1 MNASHDAKLHLDHW
15 GIISAQIGVAIFI
28 FFLSLVTAGVIAFFP
43 PKDYIASTTIE
54 TKADANQLSFLKGS
68 APEQEH
74 DPNFAEKQTQIIV
87 SHSVLDPVIQHSD
100 LQKKWSLPGVEL
112 SAETA
117 YDKLR
122 GLVQPPKVLPPDS
135 IQINVRSTDPQE
147 AALLANAIAQEYVD
161 QRNSR
166 QQASVEEG
174 LEQLRDEVQQ
184 DEGSVSTRFAQ
195 ASRLRTEAGYMDPNP
210 DSTDASLRP
219 EEPVGENNQKQI
231 NEIQENVATLKN
243 RLDAVDRIKSADLAQ
258 AAGFLNLNDPVL
270 EQKLPLY
277 QNAVTEKTRLLS
289 SGLGHNHPD
298 VRALQGQI
306 DAIEEQVRQEISN
319 IRKGLVT
326 QLAAA
331 EGTLNTSLLNLVTNP
346 PEQKRKEANAQYLDA
361 KQRYD
366 EARQALEGA
375 KTRLN
380 TATTEGSQLPK
391 PARIL
396 EAAKVAPAPS
406 QPKTIYLL
414 WGALAGLVLGAG
426 FACLREALDKGL
438 KTPWEVEKR
447 LGLRLLG
454 VIPRGS
460 QRRRQIKSQDPDEE
474 PYATLKPNV
483 DMARQKV
490 AASVLTVVSAGSG
503 EGKSTTAANLATV
516 YAATGQQTLIIDA
529 DLRRPAQHQLFDI
542 DNRVGLS
549 DFLRG
554 EKNLEEIVQEARQN
568 LFIVTSGPTSHRAGT
583 LLSSQKLAEL
593 VEIAKEWFDVV
604 IFDCPP
610 VLGAKE
616 ASMISSLAEGSI
628 IVARHRRFPRSKIVR
643 AKRTLEN
650 QGAKVL
656 GLVLNHAYVKLPAR
670 KPSLGLAV
678 DKRTEEEFEVS
689 EFEAAANR
697 LPADEAY

>member
-1 MNASHDAKLHLDHW
+1 MNASHDARLHLNHW
-15 GIISAQIGVAIFI
+15 GIISVQIGAAIFI
-28 FFLSLVTAGVIAFFP
+28 FFLSLVVAGVIAFLP

-54 TKADANQLSFLKGS
+54 TKPDANPLSVLKGS

-74 DPNFAEKQTQIIV
+74 DQNFAARQTQIIV
-87 SHSVLDPVIQHSD
+87 SHSVLDPVIQHAD
-100 LQKKWSLPGVEL
+100 LQKKWSLPGAEL
-112 SAETA
+112 SPETA
-117 YDKLR
+117 YAKLR
-122 GLVQPPKVLPPDS
+122 GLVQPPEVLPPNS
-135 IQINVRSTDPQE
+135 IQISFRSTDPQE

-161 QRNSR
+161 QQNSS
-166 QQASVEEG
+166 QQASVDKG
-174 LEQLRDEVQQ
+174 LQQLSDEVQQ

-210 DSTDASLRP
+210 DSTDVSLRP
-219 EEPVGENNQKQI
+219 EEPVGENNQNKV
-231 NEIQENVATLKN
+231 NEVQENVATLKN

-298 VRALQGQI
+298 VRAVQGQI
-306 DAIEEQVRQEISN
+306 DAIEEQVRQEIGN

-331 EGTLNTSLLNLVTNP
+331 EGTLNTSLMSLVTNP

-366 EARQALEGA
+366 EAQQALEGA

-380 TATTEGSQLPK
+380 TATAESSQRPK

-396 EAAKVAPAPS
+396 EEAKVAPAPS
-406 QPKTIYLL
+406 QPKTTYLL

-426 FACLREALDKGL
+426 FACLRQALDRSI

-460 QRRRQIKSQDPDEE
+460 QRRRQFKSQDPDGE

-483 DMARQKV
+483 DVARQKV
-490 AASVLTVVSAGSG
+490 AASVLAVVSAGSG
-503 EGKSTTAANLATV
+503 EGKSTTAANLATA

-529 DLRRPAQHQLFDI
+529 ALRRPAQHQLFDI

-554 EKNLEEIVQEARQN
+554 EKNLEEIIQEARQN
-568 LFIVTSGPTSHRAGT
+568 LFVVTSGSTLHRAGT

-593 VEIAKEWFDVV
+593 VEIAKEWFDLV
-604 IFDCPP
+604 IFDCPQ
-610 VLGAKE
+610 VLGAND
-616 ASMISSLAEGSI
+616 AAMISSLAEGLI

-656 GLVLNHAYVKLPAR
+656 GLVLNHAYVNLPAK

-678 DKRTEEEFEVS
+678 DKRTEEEFEIS

-697 LPADEAY
+697 LPGDEAY

>member
-28 FFLSLVTAGVIAFFP
+28 FFLSLVAAGVIAFLP

-112 SAETA
+112 SPETA

-135 IQINVRSTDPQE
+135 IQISVRSTDPQE

-161 QRNSR
+161 QRNSW

-174 LEQLRDEVQQ
+174 LQQLRDEVQQ
-184 DEGSVSTRFAQ
+184 DEGSVSTRFAH

-210 DSTDASLRP
+210 DSTDASLLP
-219 EEPVGENNQKQI
+219 EEPVGENSQNKI

-298 VRALQGQI
+298 VRAVQGQI

-326 QLAAA
+326 QLGAA
-331 EGTLNTSLLNLVTNP
+331 EGTLNTFLLNLVTNP

-361 KQRYD
+361 KQQYD
-366 EARQALEGA
+366 EARQELDGA
-375 KTRLN
+375 TTRLN
-380 TATTEGSQLPK
+380 TATTESRQRPK
-391 PARIL
+391 PALVL

-406 QPKTIYLL
+406 QPKTIYVL

-426 FACLREALDKGL
+426 FACLREVLDRSI

-454 VIPRGS
+454 VISRGS

-503 EGKSTTAANLATV
+503 EGKSTTAANLAAV

-529 DLRRPAQHQLFDI
+529 ALRRPAQHQLFDVG
-542 DNRVGLS
+542 NRVGLS

-568 LFIVTSGPTSHRAGT
+568 LFIVTSGPASHRAGT

-604 IFDCPP
+604 IFDCPA

-616 ASMISSLAEGSI
+616 AAMISSLAEGSI
-628 IVARHRRFPRSKIVR
+628 IVARHRRFSRAKIVR
-643 AKRTLEN
+643 AKQTLEN

-656 GLVLNHAYVKLPAR
+656 GLILNHAYVKLPAR

-697 LPADEAY
+697 LPGDEAY

>member
-1 MNASHDAKLHLDHW
+1 MNASHDARLHLDHW
-15 GIISAQIGVAIFI
+15 GIISAQIGVAIFA
-28 FFLSLVTAGVIAFFP
+28 FFLCLVAAGVIAFLP
-43 PKDYIASTTIE
+43 PKDYIASTKIE
-54 TKADANQLSFLKGS
+54 TKADSNQLSVLKGS
-68 APEQEH
+68 APEQGH
-74 DPNFAEKQTQIIV
+74 DPNFTERQTQIIV
-87 SHSVLDPVIQHSD
+87 SHSVLDPVIQHSG

-112 SAETA
+112 SPETT

-122 GLVQPPKVLPPDS
+122 GMVQPPEVLPPDS
-135 IQINVRSTDPQE
+135 IQISVRGTDPQE

-166 QQASVEEG
+166 QLASIEED
-174 LEQLRDEVQQ
+174 LQKLRDEVQQ
-184 DEGSVSTRFAQ
+184 NEGSVSTRFAQ
-195 ASRLRTEAGYMDPNP
+195 TSRLRTEAGYMDPNP
-210 DSTDASLRP
+210 DSTDASLVP
-219 EEPVGENNQKQI
+219 EEPVGENNQNKI
-231 NEIQENVATLKN
+231 NEAQANVATLKN
-243 RLDAVDRIKSADLAQ
+243 RLDAVDRIKSANLAQ

-298 VRALQGQI
+298 VRAVQGQI
-306 DAIEEQVRQEISN
+306 DAIEEQVHQEISN

-326 QLAAA
+326 QLAVA
-331 EGTLNTSLLNLVTNP
+331 EGTLNTSLMNQLTNS
-346 PEQKRKEANAQYLDA
+346 PEQKRKQANAQYLDA

-366 EARQALEGA
+366 EARQALETA

-380 TATTEGSQLPK
+380 TATAESSKLTK
-391 PARIL
+391 PALIL

-406 QPKTIYLL
+406 QPKTTYLL

-426 FACLREALDKGL
+426 FACLRETLDRSI

-460 QRRRQIKSQDPDEE
+460 QRRRQIKSQDADEE
-474 PYATLKPNV
+474 PYSTIKSNV
-483 DMARQKV
+483 DVARQQV

-503 EGKSTTAANLATV
+503 EGKSTTAANLATA

-529 DLRRPAQHQLFDI
+529 GLRRPVQHQLFDI

-554 EKNLEEIVQEARQN
+554 EKNLEEIIQEARQN
-568 LFIVTSGPTSHRAGT
+568 LFIIASGPTSDRAGS
-583 LLSSQKLAEL
+583 LLTSQKLTEL

-610 VLGAKE
+610 VLGE
-616 ASMISSLAEGSI
+616 SDASMISSLAEGSI

-643 AKRTLEN
+643 AKRTLES
-650 QGAKVL
+650 QGTKVL
-656 GLVLNHAYVKLPAR
+656 GLVLNHAYVRLPTK

-678 DKRTEEEFEVS
+678 DKRKEQEFEVS

-697 LPADEAY
+697 LPGDDAY

>member
-1 MNASHDAKLHLDHW
+1 MNASHDARLHLDRW
-15 GIISAQIGVAIFI
+15 GMISARIGVAIFI
-28 FFLSLVTAGVIAFFP
+28 FFLSLMAGGVIAFLP

-54 TKADANQLSFLKGS
+54 TKADANQLSVLKGS

-74 DPNFAEKQTQIIV
+74 DPNFAERQTQIIV

-100 LQKKWSLPGVEL
+100 LRKKWSLPGVEL
-112 SAETA
+112 SPEAT

-122 GLVQPPKVLPPDS
+122 GMVQPPQALAPDS
-135 IQINVRSTDPQE
+135 IRISVRSTDPQE

-161 QRNSR
+161 QRDSR
-166 QQASVEEG
+166 QQASLEED
-174 LEQLRDEVQQ
+174 LQRLRDEVQQ

-219 EEPVGENNQKQI
+219 EEPVGENNQNKI
-231 NEIQENVATLKN
+231 NEVQANVATLKN

-298 VRALQGQI
+298 VRAVQGQI

-331 EGTLNTSLLNLVTNP
+331 EGILNTSLMNLATNP
-346 PEQKRKEANAQYLDA
+346 PEQKRKQANAQYLDA

-366 EARQALEGA
+366 EARQALEAA

-380 TATTEGSQLPK
+380 TATAESSKLPK
-391 PARIL
+391 PALIL

-406 QPKTIYLL
+406 QPNTTYLL

-426 FACLREALDKGL
+426 FAWFREALDRSI
-438 KTPWEVEKR
+438 KTPWEVEKH
-447 LGLRLLG
+447 LGLPLLG

-474 PYATLKPNV
+474 PYATLKPNIDV
-483 DMARQKV
+483 VRQKV

-503 EGKSTTAANLATV
+503 EGKSTTAANLATA

-529 DLRRPAQHQLFDI
+529 ALRRPAQHQLFDI

-554 EKNLEEIVQEARQN
+554 EKNLEEIIQEARQN
-568 LFIVTSGPTSHRAGT
+568 LFVVTSGPTLHRAGT

-604 IFDCPP
+604 IFDCPQ
-610 VLGAKE
+610 VLGAND
-616 ASMISSLAEGSI
+616 AAMISSLAEGSI

-650 QGAKVL
+650 HGAKVL
-656 GLVLNHAYVKLPAR
+656 GLVLNHAYVNLPAR

-697 LPADEAY
+697 LPGDEAY

>member
-1 MNASHDAKLHLDHW
+1 MNASHDARLHLDRW
-15 GIISAQIGVAIFI
+15 GMISARIGVAIFI
-28 FFLSLVTAGVIAFFP
+28 FFLSLMAGGVIAFLP

-54 TKADANQLSFLKGS
+54 TKADANQLSVLKGS

-74 DPNFAEKQTQIIV
+74 DPNFAERQTQIIV

-100 LQKKWSLPGVEL
+100 LRKKWSLPGVEL
-112 SAETA
+112 SPEAT
-117 YDKLR
+117 YDKLH
-122 GLVQPPKVLPPDS
+122 GMVQPPQALPPDS
-135 IQINVRSTDPQE
+135 IRISVRSTDPQE

-161 QRNSR
+161 QRDSR
-166 QQASVEEG
+166 QQASLEED
-174 LEQLRDEVQQ
+174 LQRLRDEVQQ

-219 EEPVGENNQKQI
+219 EEPVGENNQNKI
-231 NEIQENVATLKN
+231 NEVQANVATLKN

-298 VRALQGQI
+298 VRAVQGQI

-331 EGTLNTSLLNLVTNP
+331 EGILNTSLMNLATNP
-346 PEQKRKEANAQYLDA
+346 PEQKRKQANAQYLDA

-366 EARQALEGA
+366 EARQALEAA

-380 TATTEGSQLPK
+380 TATAESSKLPK
-391 PARIL
+391 PALIL

-406 QPKTIYLL
+406 QPKTTYLL

-426 FACLREALDKGL
+426 FAWFREALDRSI
-438 KTPWEVEKR
+438 KTPWEVEKH
-447 LGLRLLG
+447 LGLPLLG

-474 PYATLKPNV
+474 PYATLKPNIDV
-483 DMARQKV
+483 VRQKV

-503 EGKSTTAANLATV
+503 EGKSTTAANLATA

-529 DLRRPAQHQLFDI
+529 ALRRPAQHQLFDI
-542 DNRVGLS
+542 DNRVGLC

-554 EKNLEEIVQEARQN
+554 ERNLEEIIQEVRQN

-583 LLSSQKLAEL
+583 LLSLQKLAEL
-593 VEIAKEWFDVV
+593 VEIGKEWFDVV

-610 VLGAKE
+610 ILGAND
-616 ASMISSLAEGSI
+616 ASMISSLAEAAI

-650 QGAKVL
+650 QGTKVL

-689 EFEAAANR
+689 EFEAVANR
-697 LPADEAY
+697 LPGDEAY

>member
-28 FFLSLVTAGVIAFFP
+28 FFLSLVAAGVIAFLP

-112 SAETA
+112 SPETA

-161 QRNSR
+161 QRNSW

-174 LEQLRDEVQQ
+174 LQQLRDEVQQ
-184 DEGSVSTRFAQ
+184 DEGYVSTRFAH
-195 ASRLRTEAGYMDPNP
+195 ASRLRTEAGYVDPNP

-219 EEPVGENNQKQI
+219 EEPVGENNQNKI

-298 VRALQGQI
+298 VRAVQGQI
-306 DAIEEQVRQEISN
+306 DAIEQQVRQEISN
-319 IRKGLVT
+319 IRTGLVT
-326 QLAAA
+326 QLGVA

-366 EARQALEGA
+366 EARQELERA
-375 KTRLN
+375 ETKLN
-380 TATTEGSQLPK
+380 TATTESSQRPK
-391 PARIL
+391 PALVL

-426 FACLREALDKGL
+426 FACLREVLDRSI

-454 VIPRGS
+454 VISRGN

-503 EGKSTTAANLATV
+503 EGKSTTAANLAIA

-529 DLRRPAQHQLFDI
+529 ALRRPAQHQLFDI

-554 EKNLEEIVQEARQN
+554 EKNLEEIIQEARQN
-568 LFIVTSGPTSHRAGT
+568 LFIVTSGPTSHRAAT

-604 IFDCPP
+604 LFDCPP
-610 VLGAKE
+610 VLAAKE
-616 ASMISSLAEGSI
+616 AAMISSLAEGSI

-656 GLVLNHAYVKLPAR
+656 GLILNHAYVKLPAR

-697 LPADEAY
+697 LPGDEAY